1 LTPDEAVA
9 DALVIGAGP
18 SGGVVAL
25 RLVQA
30 GLRVVCLEQGEWPDR
45 AGFRGAEPD
54 WELTARK
61 QWSGAPDVR
70 DGPADYPL
78 DVDQSDMAVVNF
90 NGVGG
95 GTVLFNGV
103 WPRLT
108 PSNFAS
114 RSQYGY
120 GDDWPLTYDELA
132 PFYERTDR
140 QVGVSGL
147 GGNPAYPP
155 GADPP
160 LPPLP
165 IHAGGMRL
173 ARAHAALGW
182 HWWPESNAIISTAY
196 DGRNPCVQRGTC
208 PSGCGEGAKG
218 SADLTH
224 WRHVVSAGGRVVT
237 GARVVRIL
245 LDAKGLASGAEW
257 VDRDGVVH
265 VQAAD
270 VVVCAANGIGTPRLL
285 LASACSRFPDGLANR
300 SGLVGRRLML
310 HPIALV
316 TGYFEEDL
324 GSWQG
329 QNGSFLGS
337 MEFYETDERRG
348 FVGGTRW
355 SLHPTGG
362 PLTAALPAPGLGAW
376 GERHHARVAGRLGR
390 ALNWGMLAEDLP
402 EPANRVELAAEL
414 TDSAGLAAPRIIYRI
429 SDNTR
434 RLLAFSVERG
444 VESMQAAGAVR
455 TAVTPVHA
463 RNGHFMGTA
472 RMGDDP
478 RASVVDRWSVSHD
491 IPNLVVADGS
501 VFVTGGAV
509 NPTSTITALAL
520 RAADHLVADRGSVP
534 RPERSRSQPVD
545 GWRERGA
552 GGASAG
558 VTPPAIPVS
567 ADTVSADTVPADT
580 VPVMPVPAR
589 SAPPGGPFDEGER
602 GRLAAL
608 ADALIP
614 AAASL
619 PSASEAGV
627 ARRLLDQVLA
637 ARPDLA
643 APLHRALGPSPAGPA
658 VRLAEL
664 AADREALDAVEL
676 VVAGGYYLSPAV
688 RLAIGYPGQ
697 EARPLHVD
705 RFPAYV
711 AEGLLDDVRAPAGRP
726 RPRPSTGA

>member
-1 LTPDEAVA
+1 LTHDETVA

-30 GLRVVCLEQGEWPDR
+30 GLRVVCLEQGDWPDR
-45 AGFRGAEPD
+45 ASFRGAEPD

-61 QWSGAPDVR
+61 QWSGDPDLR

-78 DVDQSDMAVVNF
+78 DADRSDMGVVNF

-114 RSQYGY
+114 RSVYGY
-120 GDDWPLTYDELA
+120 GDDWPLTYDELL

-165 IHAGGMRL
+165 IHPGGMRL

-224 WRHVVSAGGRVVT
+224 WRHVVAAGGQVVT
-237 GARVVRIL
+237 GARVVGIA
-245 LDAKGLASGAEW
+245 LDRRGLASGAEW
-257 VDRDGVVH
+257 VDRDGVGH
-265 VQAAD
+265 FQPAD

-285 LASACSRFPDGLANR
+285 LASACSRFPDGLGNR

-316 TGYFEEDL
+316 TGFFEEEL

-362 PLTAALPAPGLGAW
+362 PLTAALPAPGRGTW
-376 GERHHARVAGRLGR
+376 GERHHARVAARLGR

-402 EPANRVELAAEL
+402 EVDNRVELSRDV
-414 TDSAGLAAPRIIYRI
+414 TDSAGLAAPSLVYRL

-434 RLLAFSVERG
+434 RLLAHSTARG
-444 VESMQAAGAVR
+444 VESMEAAGAVR
-455 TAVTPVHA
+455 TAVTPIHA

-478 RASVVDRWSVSHD
+478 DTSVVDRWSVSHD

-520 RAADHLVADRGSVP
+520 RAADHLVAERRSVP
-534 RPERSRSQPVD
+534 RPERSRPQPVD
-545 GWRERGA
+545 GRRGA
-552 GGASAG
+552 TAREAAAGAA
-558 VTPPAIPVS
+558 AE
-567 ADTVSADTVPADT
+567 
-580 VPVMPVPAR
+580 AR
-589 SAPPGGPFDEGER
+589 PFDAGER

-614 AAASL
+614 AAEGR
-619 PSASEAGV
+619 PSAGAAGV
-627 ARRLLDQVLA
+627 ADRLLDQVLA

-643 APLHRALGPSPAGPA
+643 AGLHRALAPSPAAPA
-658 VRLAEL
+658 ARLAEL
-664 AADREALDAVEL
+664 AADRPALDALEL
-676 VVAGGYYLSPAV
+676 VVAGGYYLNPDV

-697 EARPLHVD
+697 EARTLHID

-711 AEGLLDDVRAPAGRP
+711 EEGLLDDVSAPAGHRP
-726 RPRPSTGA
+726 RSA